1 MGDTV
6 GWGGGGGV
14 GGCGKG
20 GDGVGVMV
28 WVCVAYLLGWAGVC
42 LLALLYAY
50 SPNLFKASLSEACA
64 KT

>member
-28 WVCVAYLLGWAGVC
+28 WVCVAYLLGWAGVW
-42 LLALLYAY
+42 LPALLYAH
-50 SPNLFKASLSEACA
+50 SPNFSLKVYLAFLLA
-64 KT
+64 L